1 MQITYADQQ
10 KINRFA
16 KYNAKVE
23 DFKEELKYRQGELV
37 NIEEAV
43 DELELAD
50 DDADAIPFLMGEVF
64 ILNSVSKTQ
73 EFLQKAK
80 EQKIN
85 EIKEYEMKSKEL
97 LEIMSDLKASLY
109 GKFGSHIY
117 LENDDE

>member
-1 MQITYADQQ
+1 M
-10 KINRFA
+10 
-16 KYNAKVE
+16 E
-23 DFKEELKYRQGELV
+23 DFKEELKFKQGELV

-50 DDADAIPFLMGEVF
+50 DEGDAIPFLMGEVF

-73 EFLQKAK
+73 ELLLKTK
-80 EQKIN
+80 EQKIQ
-85 EIKEYEMKSKEL
+85 EIKEIEIKAKEIQ
-97 LEIMSDLKASLY
+97 EIMGELKGSLY